1 MTREKKGQA
10 AALKRVLHDV
20 RPYWAYLAL
29 SLLTAAFSVA
39 TQLYVPI
46 LTGDAI
52 DEMIGQGAVNLAGV
66 AVICRNILLTIGVT
80 ALSQWILGVC
90 NNRVVFCVTRD
101 LRDSAMDKLQ
111 SLPIGTL
118 DAHSAGWWPMW
129 ISLPT
134 ACSWASPS
142 CSPVCLPFWVP

>member
-10 AALKRVLHDV
+10 AALKRVLHDI
-20 RPYWAYLAL
+20 RPYWAYLAV

-80 ALSQWILGVC
+80 ALSQWILGV
-90 NNRVVFCVTRD
+90 
-101 LRDSAMDKLQ
+101 Q
-111 SLPIGTL
+111 
-118 DAHSAGWWPMW
+118 
-129 ISLPT
+129 
-134 ACSWASPS
+134 
-142 CSPVCLPFWVP
+142 